1 MRSMTVSTANSTCSL
16 IERIARSRRNFAL
29 VAGGCQMPI
38 RLVTSVAIALIMAA
52 PVYAQQSRTN
62 EGRRTIETFDTLSQR
77 IRPGQTVYISG
88 AAPGETEGRLIS
100 VSDASVTLLVQGS
113 KREFLKDDI
122 RLVARRGDSLKNGAL
137 IGMAVVAA
145 WGLIGALIT
154 EDVESPGRLYGEA
167 PPALAVYGIVL
178 GMGAG
183 VGALVD
189 AAVKGKT
196 VVYRD
201 TQRTISAQPMVL
213 PGRLGL
219 RVAVRF

>member
-1 MRSMTVSTANSTCSL
+1 
-16 IERIARSRRNFAL
+16 
-29 VAGGCQMPI
+29 MPI
-38 RLVTSVAIALIMAA
+38 RLVTSVAIALMMAA
-52 PVYAQQSRTN
+52 PVYAQQSRIN
-62 EGRRTIETFDTLSQR
+62 EGRRETETFDTLSQR

-122 RLVARRGDSLKNGAL
+122 RVVARRGDSLKSGAL
-137 IGMAVVAA
+137 IGMATVAA
-145 WGLIGALIT
+145 WGLIGTLLT
-154 EDVESPGRLYGEA
+154 EDVESGDEYGPGA
-167 PPALAVYGIVL
+167 TLAVLGTVL
-178 GMGAG
+178 GIGAG

-201 TQRTISAQPMVL
+201 TQRTISAQPMAL